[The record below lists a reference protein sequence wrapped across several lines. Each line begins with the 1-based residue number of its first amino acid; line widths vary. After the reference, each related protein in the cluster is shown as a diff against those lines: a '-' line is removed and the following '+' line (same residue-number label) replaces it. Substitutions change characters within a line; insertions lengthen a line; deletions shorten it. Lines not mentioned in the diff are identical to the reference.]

1 MTGSLELAI
10 WSASRGALR
19 PAGTGGWIGYW
30 SPGIGDPTVVGWIT
44 VLLYFAAAWVCWWI
58 ARRKREELTAAEQ
71 LVWRTLAVGLATL
84 GLNKQLDLQSAL
96 TELGRMLAADEG
108 WYNYRHR
115 VQRAFILG
123 VGSVA
128 VVIGVGLLILMRRSS
143 AATRVTILGACTLL
157 AFVVIRAS
165 SFHHVDVFIR
175 STWWG
180 VRGNWLVEV
189 GGLLVILVGAG
200 LRSRTTRP
208 PADAERARREPSS

>member
-1 MTGSLELAI
+1 MTGSLELGI
-10 WSASRGALR
+10 CSAGLSALR

-30 SPGIGDPTVVGWIT
+30 SPGIGDPTVVGWLT
-44 VLLYFAAAWVCWWI
+44 VLLYFAAAWTCWWI
-58 ARRKREELTAAEQ
+58 ARSKRGELTASEHI
-71 LVWRTLAVGLATL
+71 VWRTLAVGLAAL
-84 GLNKQLDLQSAL
+84 GVNKQLDLQTAM

-108 WYNYRHR
+108 WYNSRHR
-115 VQRAFILG
+115 IQRAFILG

-143 AATRVTILGACTLL
+143 AATRVTILGACLLL

-175 STWWG
+175 SSWWG
-180 VRGNWLVEV
+180 IRGNWLVEV

-208 PADAERARREPSS
+208 RADPERAHRA